1 MQLRRQ
7 AEEPDVHR
15 RRRQDR
21 LRHDAGRA
29 GARRARLGDRRGVG
43 GHQGRAARLAG
54 RWRPGAG
61 EEKAERLRNS
71 RMYCPQCG
79 TQTEQRTK
87 FCKSCGLK
95 LADHARLLE
104 EPLESERMTQ
114 EQWRR
119 ERRLMAGFTLM
130 MVTAFDLI
138 VFLIIFEIGRASC
151 RA

>member
-21 LRHDAGRA
+21 LRHDASRA

-43 GHQGRAARLAG
+43 GHQRRAARFAPRG
-54 RWRPGAG
+54 RPGSG
-61 EEKAERLRNS
+61 EEKVERVRNS

-79 TQTEQRTK
+79 IQTEQMTK

-104 EPLESERMTQ
+104 EPREAERMTQ

-119 ERRLMAGFTLM
+119 EKRLMTGVTRIL
-130 MVTAFDLI
+130 VTAI
-138 VFLIIFEIGRASC
+138 EMVI
-151 RA
+151 